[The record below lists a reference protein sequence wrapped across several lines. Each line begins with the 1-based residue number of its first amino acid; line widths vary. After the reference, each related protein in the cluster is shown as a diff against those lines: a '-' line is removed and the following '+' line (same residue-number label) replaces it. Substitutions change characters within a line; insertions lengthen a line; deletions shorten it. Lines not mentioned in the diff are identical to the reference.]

1 MPMTETESPSAKT
14 ISEFCRAKRI
24 SKWSYYEMKKRGI
37 GPDEFIIPGTAVIRI
52 TPQSEAA
59 WDQRIAELSKSKAA
73 KLEAQR
79 RSAQTAQAGKIA
91 AMSPKHPSRRQ
102 HRPKR

>member
-1 MPMTETESPSAKT
+1 MPMTHTESPNSKT

-24 SKWSYYEMKKRGI
+24 SKSSYYEMKKRGI

-79 RSAQTAQAGKIA
+79 RTAQAGKMA